1 LICCE
6 IVSTG
11 ARLPALYAP
20 LVLLLI
26 VVTGNHFLLDAAAGA
41 AVGTVAVGATASL
54 LRPAAAARW
63 GRRDSSFALW
73 RRPERAT
80 ERRSAWRQAA

>member
-1 LICCE
+1 LICE

-11 ARLPALYAP
+11 ARLPAAALYA

-26 VVTGNHFLLDAAAGA
+26 VVTSNHFFLDAAAGA
-41 AVGTVAVGATASL
+41 AVGTVAVGAPASL

-63 GRRDSSFALW
+63 GRRDSSFALS